1 MKFVIYT
8 QVREN
13 YGAHDWDGTG
23 RCPQYWKNK
32 GGNIYVVEDV
42 HVMFGAVE
50 FASRYLDGLRSMIEE
65 FSDSYEECVRDWAI
79 HDDADVICEEWEE
92 PIVLD
97 RVGCVW
103 QARRITP
110 NGEYGY
116 LNNAVAEKRE
126 SWSLALGGRRTA
138 LRVEYLMRNGDV
150 VPGSQ
155 VNEYLKR
162 VA

>member
-23 RCPQYWKNK
+23 VCPQYWKSK
-32 GGNIYVVEDV
+32 GGNTYVVEGLSTLQA
-42 HVMFGAVE
+42 ME

-65 FSDSYEECVRDWAI
+65 FSDSYEECVRDWMI
-79 HDDADVICEEWEE
+79 TDDDEVICEEWEE

-103 QARRITP
+103 QARRVTP

-116 LNNAVAEKRE
+116 LNSAVAEKRE
-126 SWSLALGGRRTA
+126 EWSLALGGRRTA
-138 LRVEYLMRNGDV
+138 LRVEYVMRNGDV
-150 VPGSQ
+150 VPASQ

>member
-23 RCPQYWKNK
+23 VCPQYWKSK
-32 GGNIYVVEDV
+32 GGNTYVVEGLTTGQSV
-42 HVMFGAVE
+42 RFE
-50 FASRYLDGLRSMIEE
+50 SQYLEGLRAMIEE
-65 FSDSYEECVRDWAI
+65 FSDSDEEYVVDWAI
-79 HDDADVICEEWEE
+79 HDDADSICEEWEE

-103 QARRITP
+103 QARRVTP

-116 LNNAVAEKRE
+116 LNSAVAEKRE
-126 SWSLALGGRRTA
+126 SWALALGGRRTA
-138 LRVEYLMRNGDV
+138 LRVEYVMRNGDV

-155 VNEYLKR
+155 VNEYLKK